1 MKSKVLFFAAL
12 LCILVFIGCQD
23 EPSFSKEGE
32 SIMALKAKAAFN
44 NQNHTLKIA
53 TYNLHLYL
61 GPAPFEDAVRQKQI
75 ETFIK
80 SSLAH
85 IDVLFLTEV
94 WNDWTKNS
102 MLNNLK
108 ELFPFSIHSNA
119 CNLNQGDGLLVL
131 SKFPISDNEFTVFGN
146 GAGWDWFASK
156 GFHKTRFTTPFGDF
170 VSFFTHTQSDET
182 YSATRKKQLQ
192 QMRNH
197 MSDLEVPSIIVG
209 DLNII
214 GESDEYYDILKSVF
228 PDYQD
233 SYRKSNPNNPGYT
246 YNSATNHLAH
256 YYCSSND
263 YQQRLD
269 YILFSSGWTA
279 HSSKVIEHCRYY
291 SESLKANASCSD
303 HYGLESQL
311 ILIKNTVFPFRSNLA
326 KSYQEALK
334 KIDHLKAR
342 YGTGLTAKILIH
354 NKTDK
359 TLTFKSKATWYNST
373 FFNSPPNIPP
383 GEYGLILASHDTG
396 EATGVYNQLT
406 YLYNNQ
412 KISFGTYV
420 PWSWVY
426 TNNVLVDFKE
436 IDYNNLYY
444 NSTRPWIYRKS
455 AGLGI
460 TGSISTGDSPYV
472 RFTVEKK

>member
-1 MKSKVLFFAAL
+1 MFGVAFAVWGMNPNSQDGFVLLRVTLHREGARGFHVNKPETASVPGCHAAGEEVVVDPER
-12 LCILVFIGCQD
+12 IQNRAGVFDRPFPCGEFQAKGRTPD
-23 EPSFSKEGE
+23 ALREG
-32 SIMALKAKAAFN
+32 ARLFGLPAFDVEN
-44 NQNHTLKIA
+44 YKMEIKTNDVGFEY
-53 TYNLHLYL
+53 TY
-61 GPAPFEDAVRQKQI
+61 K
-75 ETFIK
+75 FI
-80 SSLAH
+80 
-85 IDVLFLTEV
+85 
-94 WNDWTKNS
+94 
-102 MLNNLK
+102 
-108 ELFPFSIHSNA
+108 
-119 CNLNQGDGLLVL
+119 LVL